1 MKYFLA
7 AMQKYTDFEGRA
19 SAREYWMFYLMN
31 FVFAMGFALLDLLF
45 RTNSNSNNPGLFTWL
60 YALAVL
66 LPSLAIAVRRLH
78 DTNKAGGWY
87 FISFV
92 PLIGAIWF
100 IFLLVAEGDTTENRF
115 GPLPEKIV

>member
-1 MKYFLA
+1 MKYFSA
-7 AMQKYTDFEGRA
+7 AMKKYADFEGRA
-19 SAREYWMFYLMN
+19 SAREYWMFYLMYV
-31 FVFAMGFALLDLLF
+31 VFTLGFALLDLLF
-45 RTNSNSNNPGLFTWL
+45 RTYSSNNSPGLFTGL
-60 YALAVL
+60 YGLAVL

-87 FISFV
+87 FISFI

-100 IFLLVAEGDTTENRF
+100 IFLLVAEGDTAANRF